1 MNKKLVIGI
10 IVILIIIIGGVF
22 AYSKLSNT
30 SKINTSSEG
39 VIKNNTETD
48 DDNVNSNSK
57 ILVVYFSA

>member
-39 VIKNNTETD
+39 YQK
-48 DDNVNSNSK
+48 
-57 ILVVYFSA
+57 